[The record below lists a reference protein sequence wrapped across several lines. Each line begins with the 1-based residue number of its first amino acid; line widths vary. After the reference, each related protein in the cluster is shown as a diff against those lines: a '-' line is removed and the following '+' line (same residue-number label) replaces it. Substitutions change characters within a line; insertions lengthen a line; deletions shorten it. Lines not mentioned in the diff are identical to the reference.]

1 MNIDDSS
8 SKINN
13 MYQNLSYFDNY
24 GSSVFI
30 FIVLIIILF
39 LSFAYFQVMNQ
50 LKPIKD
56 DWAAKRC
63 SPKVIPFAGLINK
76 PDNMSIVD
84 FTGQNFTYCMQNI
97 LTSITGDAVQPLTY
111 ITAGLSEIFKELF
124 EALQFIRNMM
134 ANIRASMASIA
145 KEILGRVLNIMTP
158 LQTIIIAVMDSMQK
172 INGVLTAGLYT
183 SLGTYYALKSLLG
196 AIVQFIIII
205 LIILVGLILG
215 MWILPFTWPLAMT
228 MTSVFVSIAIPMAII
243 IGFMTDVLHVRTDLS
258 IPGVPKPS
266 CFDKNTN
273 IKMND
278 GSFKPISEIEV
289 GEKLA
294 NDILVT
300 AKMKLDA
307 TGSIMYNL
315 NGTIVSGTHTIKHG
329 DIWIPVSKY
338 PHKILVENY
347 EEPYLY
353 CLNTETKRIH
363 INDFIF
369 VDWDELT
376 EDDIKQLSVSVSEF
390 RVRTKGSRGCNG
402 TEGVVADPEY
412 GTLVE
417 YSTFNSTLDIHTY
430 LDGGFVENTN
440 ISLLDGSKREIKDIQ
455 IGDVLDGGTKV
466 YGLVEIEGKCLHE
479 LCEYNLGSNRILKG
493 GPNINVCDKQ
503 ISFITTLDLDE
514 KSCKKQL
521 PKQPKLYHLL
531 TDYESFY
538 VDNIKFYHYNSTIE
552 LFLDRYRGKLLSMKY
567 V

>member
-8 SKINN
+8 NKINN

-39 LSFAYFQVMNQ
+39 LSFSYFQVMNQ

-76 PDNMSIVD
+76 PDNMSVVD

-145 KEILGRVLNIMTP
+145 KEIMGRVLNIMTP

-228 MTSVFVSIAIPMAII
+228 MTAVFVSVAIPMAII

-273 IKMND
+273 IRMND
-278 GSFKPISEIEV
+278 GSFKFISEIEV

-307 TGSIMYNL
+307 KGSIMYNL

-329 DIWIPVSKY
+329 DIWMPVSKY
-338 PHKILVENY
+338 PHKILVEKY

-353 CLNTETKRIH
+353 CLNTETKRLH

-376 EDDIKQLSVSVSEF
+376 KDDIKQLSNLD
-390 RVRTKGSRGCNG
+390 RGVRTKG
-402 TEGVVADPEY
+402 
-412 GTLVE
+412 
-417 YSTFNSTLDIHTY
+417 STFNSTLDIHTY
-430 LDGGFVENTN
+430 LDGGFVENT
-440 ISLLDGSKREIKDIQ
+440 IITLLDGSKREIKDIH

-493 GPNINVCDKQ
+493 GPNVNICDKQ
-503 ISFITTLDLDE
+503 ISFITTLDVDE
-514 KSCKKQL
+514 KSQKKQI

-538 VDNIKFYHYNSTIE
+538 IDNIKFYHYNSTIE

>member
-39 LSFAYFQVMNQ
+39 LSFSYFQVMNQ

-76 PDNMSIVD
+76 PDNMSVVD

-145 KEILGRVLNIMTP
+145 KEIMGRVLNIMTP

-228 MTSVFVSIAIPMAII
+228 MTAVFVSVAIPMAII

-273 IKMND
+273 IRMND
-278 GSFKPISEIEV
+278 GSFKFISEIEV

-307 TGSIMYNL
+307 KGSIMYNL

-329 DIWIPVSKY
+329 DIWMPVSKY
-338 PHKILVENY
+338 PHKILVEKY

-376 EDDIKQLSVSVSEF
+376 EDDINQLLHTESG
-390 RVRTKGSRGCNG
+390 VRPKG
-402 TEGVVADPEY
+402 
-412 GTLVE
+412 
-417 YSTFNSTLDIHTY
+417 STFNSTLDIHTY

-455 IGDVLDGGTKV
+455 VGDVLDGGTKV
-466 YGLVEIEGKCLHE
+466 YGLVEIEGMCLHE

-514 KSCKKQL
+514 KSRKKQI
-521 PKQPKLYHLL
+521 PKHSKLYHLL

>member
-39 LSFAYFQVMNQ
+39 LSFSYFQVMNQ

-145 KEILGRVLNIMTP
+145 KEIMGRVLNIMTP

-228 MTSVFVSIAIPMAII
+228 MTAVFVSVAIPMAII

-273 IKMND
+273 IQMHD
-278 GSFKPISEIEV
+278 GSFKFISEIEV
-289 GEKLA
+289 GERLE
-294 NDILVT
+294 NNILVT

-307 TGSIMYNL
+307 KGSIMYNL

-329 DIWIPVSKY
+329 DIWMPVSKY
-338 PHKILVENY
+338 PHKILIEKY

-353 CLNTETKRIH
+353 CLNTETKRLH

-376 EDDIKQLSVSVSEF
+376 EDDIKQLSVSVSELG
-390 RVRTKGSRGCNG
+390 VQAKG
-402 TEGVVADPEY
+402 
-412 GTLVE
+412 
-417 YSTFNSTLDIHTY
+417 STFNSTLDIHTY
-430 LDGGFVENTN
+430 LDGGFVENT
-440 ISLLDGSKREIKDIQ
+440 IITLLDGSKREIKDIQ
-455 IGDVLDGGTKV
+455 IGDVLDGGTRV
-466 YGLVEIEGKCLHE
+466 YGLVEIEGKYLHE

-493 GPNINVCDKQ
+493 GPNVNVCDKQ

-538 VDNIKFYHYNSTIE
+538 IDNIKFYHYNSTIE

>member
-8 SKINN
+8 NKINN

-39 LSFAYFQVMNQ
+39 LSFSYFQVMNQ

-228 MTSVFVSIAIPMAII
+228 MTAVFVSVAIPMAII
-243 IGFMTDVLHVRTDLS
+243 IGFMTDVLHVRTDLT

-307 TGSIMYNL
+307 KGSIMYNL

-329 DIWIPVSKY
+329 DIWMPVSKY
-338 PHKILVENY
+338 PHKILVEKY

-353 CLNTETKRIH
+353 CLNTETKRLH

-376 EDDIKQLSVSVSEF
+376 EDDIKQLLHTESG
-390 RVRTKGSRGCNG
+390 VRPKG
-402 TEGVVADPEY
+402 
-412 GTLVE
+412 
-417 YSTFNSTLDIHTY
+417 STFNSTLDIHKY
-430 LDGGFVENTN
+430 LDGGFIENT
-440 ISLLDGSKREIKDIQ
+440 IITLLDGSKREIKDIQ

-503 ISFITTLDLDE
+503 ISFITTLE
-514 KSCKKQL
+514 ENIQKKQI

>member
-39 LSFAYFQVMNQ
+39 LSFSYFQVMNQ

-145 KEILGRVLNIMTP
+145 KEIMGRVLNIMTP

-228 MTSVFVSIAIPMAII
+228 MTAVFVSVAIPMAII

-273 IKMND
+273 IQMND
-278 GSFKPISEIEV
+278 GSFKFISEIEV
-289 GEKLA
+289 GERLE
-294 NDILVT
+294 NNILVT

-307 TGSIMYNL
+307 KGSIMYNL

-329 DIWIPVSKY
+329 DIWMPVSKY
-338 PHKILVENY
+338 PHKILVEKY

-376 EDDIKQLSVSVSEF
+376 EDDINQLSNTDSGVQS
-390 RVRTKGSRGCNG
+390 KGS
-402 TEGVVADPEY
+402 
-412 GTLVE
+412 
-417 YSTFNSTLDIHTY
+417 TFKSTLDIHKY
-430 LDGGFVENTN
+430 LDGGFVENT
-440 ISLLDGSKREIKDIQ
+440 IITLLDGSKREIKDIQ
-455 IGDVLDGGTKV
+455 IGDVLDGGIRV
-466 YGLVEIEGKCLHE
+466 YGLVEIEGKYLHE

-493 GPNINVCDKQ
+493 GPNVNVCDKQ

-514 KSCKKQL
+514 KSQKKQI

-538 VDNIKFYHYNSTIE
+538 IDNIKFYHYNSTIE

>member
-1 MNIDDSS
+1 
-8 SKINN
+8 
-13 MYQNLSYFDNY
+13 
-24 GSSVFI
+24 
-30 FIVLIIILF
+30 
-39 LSFAYFQVMNQ
+39 MNQ

-56 DWAAKRC
+56 DWATKRC

-228 MTSVFVSIAIPMAII
+228 MTAVFVSVAIPMAII

-273 IKMND
+273 IQMND
-278 GSFKPISEIEV
+278 GSFKFISEIEV

-307 TGSIMYNL
+307 KGSIMYNL

-329 DIWIPVSKY
+329 DIWMPVSKY

-353 CLNTETKRIH
+353 CLNTETKRLH
-363 INDFIF
+363 VNDFIF

-376 EDDIKQLSVSVSEF
+376 EDDIKQLMVSASG
-390 RVRTKGSRGCNG
+390 VRPKG
-402 TEGVVADPEY
+402 
-412 GTLVE
+412 
-417 YSTFNSTLDIHTY
+417 STFNSTLDIHTY
-430 LDGGFVENTN
+430 LDGGFVENT
-440 ISLLDGSKREIKDIQ
+440 IITLLDGSKREIKDIQ

-503 ISFITTLDLDE
+503 ISFITTLDVDE
-514 KSCKKQL
+514 KSQKKQI

-538 VDNIKFYHYNSTIE
+538 VANIKFYHYNSTIE

>member
-39 LSFAYFQVMNQ
+39 LSFSYFQVMNQ

-228 MTSVFVSIAIPMAII
+228 MTAVFVSVAIPMAII

-273 IKMND
+273 IQMND
-278 GSFKPISEIEV
+278 GSFKFISEIEV
-289 GEKLA
+289 GERLE
-294 NDILVT
+294 NNILVT

-307 TGSIMYNL
+307 KGSIMYNL

-329 DIWIPVSKY
+329 DIWMPVSKY

-353 CLNTETKRIH
+353 CLNTETKRLH

-376 EDDIKQLSVSVSEF
+376 EDDIKQLSNTDSGVQA
-390 RVRTKGSRGCNG
+390 KGS
-402 TEGVVADPEY
+402 
-412 GTLVE
+412 
-417 YSTFNSTLDIHTY
+417 TFKSTLDIHKY
-430 LDGGFVENTN
+430 LDGGFVENT
-440 ISLLDGSKREIKDIQ
+440 IITLLDGSKREIKDIQ
-455 IGDVLDGGTKV
+455 IGDVLDGGTRV
-466 YGLVEIEGKCLHE
+466 YGLVEIEGKYLHE

-493 GPNINVCDKQ
+493 GPNVNVCDKQ

-514 KSCKKQL
+514 KSQKKQI

-538 VDNIKFYHYNSTIE
+538 IDNIKFYHYNSTIE

>member
-39 LSFAYFQVMNQ
+39 LSFSYFQVMNQ

-228 MTSVFVSIAIPMAII
+228 MTAVFVSVAIPMAII

-273 IKMND
+273 IQMND
-278 GSFKPISEIEV
+278 GSFKFISEIEV
-289 GEKLA
+289 GERLE
-294 NDILVT
+294 NNILVT

-307 TGSIMYNL
+307 KGSIMYNL

-329 DIWIPVSKY
+329 DIWMPVSKY
-338 PHKILVENY
+338 PHKILIEKY

-353 CLNTETKRIH
+353 CLNTETKRLH

-376 EDDIKQLSVSVSEF
+376 EDDIKQLSVSVSELGAQA
-390 RVRTKGSRGCNG
+390 KG
-402 TEGVVADPEY
+402 
-412 GTLVE
+412 
-417 YSTFNSTLDIHTY
+417 STFNSTLDIHTY
-430 LDGGFVENTN
+430 LDGGFVENT
-440 ISLLDGSKREIKDIQ
+440 IITLLDGSKREIKDIQ
-455 IGDVLDGGTKV
+455 IGDVLDGGTRV
-466 YGLVEIEGKCLHE
+466 YGLVEIEGKYLHE

-493 GPNINVCDKQ
+493 GPNVNVCDKQ

-538 VDNIKFYHYNSTIE
+538 IDNIKFYHYNSTIE

>member
-39 LSFAYFQVMNQ
+39 LSFSYFQVMNQ

-228 MTSVFVSIAIPMAII
+228 MTAVFVSVAIPMAII
-243 IGFMTDVLHVRTDLS
+243 IGFMTDVLHVRTDLT

-307 TGSIMYNL
+307 KGSIMYNL

-329 DIWIPVSKY
+329 DIWMPVSKY
-338 PHKILVENY
+338 PHKILVEKY

-353 CLNTETKRIH
+353 CLNTETKRLH

-376 EDDIKQLSVSVSEF
+376 EDDIKQLSVSVSELG
-390 RVRTKGSRGCNG
+390 VRAKG
-402 TEGVVADPEY
+402 
-412 GTLVE
+412 
-417 YSTFNSTLDIHTY
+417 STFNSTLDIHTY
-430 LDGGFVENTN
+430 LDGGFIENT
-440 ISLLDGSKREIKDIQ
+440 IITLLDGSKREIKDIQ

-503 ISFITTLDLDE
+503 ISFITTLE
-514 KSCKKQL
+514 ENIQKKQI

>member
-8 SKINN
+8 NKINN

-39 LSFAYFQVMNQ
+39 LSFSYFQVMNQ

-76 PDNMSIVD
+76 PDNMSVVD

-145 KEILGRVLNIMTP
+145 KEIMGRVLNIMTP

-205 LIILVGLILG
+205 LIILVALIIG
-215 MWILPFTWPLAMT
+215 MWIIPFTWPLAMT
-228 MTSVFVSIAIPMAII
+228 MTAVFVSVAIPMAII

-258 IPGVPKPS
+258 IPGVPS

-273 IKMND
+273 IQMND
-278 GSFKPISEIEV
+278 GSFKFISEIEV
-289 GEKLA
+289 GERLE
-294 NDILVT
+294 NNILVT

-307 TGSIMYNL
+307 KGSIMYNL

-338 PHKILVENY
+338 PHKILIEKY

-353 CLNTETKRIH
+353 CLNTETKRLH

-376 EDDIKQLSVSVSEF
+376 EDDIKQLSVSVSELG
-390 RVRTKGSRGCNG
+390 VRAKG
-402 TEGVVADPEY
+402 
-412 GTLVE
+412 
-417 YSTFNSTLDIHTY
+417 STFNSTLDIHTY
-430 LDGGFVENTN
+430 LDGGFIENT
-440 ISLLDGSKREIKDIQ
+440 IITLLDGSKREIKDIQ

-493 GPNINVCDKQ
+493 GPNVNICDKQ
-503 ISFITTLDLDE
+503 ISFITTLDANIH
-514 KSCKKQL
+514 KKQIL
-521 PKQPKLYHLL
+521 KQPKLYHLL

-538 VDNIKFYHYNSTIE
+538 IDNIKFYHYNSTIE

>member
-39 LSFAYFQVMNQ
+39 LSFSYFQVMNQ

-76 PDNMSIVD
+76 PDNMSVVD

-228 MTSVFVSIAIPMAII
+228 MTAVFVSVAIPMAII
-243 IGFMTDVLHVRTDLS
+243 IGFMTDVLHVRTDLT

-307 TGSIMYNL
+307 KGSIMYNL

-329 DIWIPVSKY
+329 DIWMPVSKY
-338 PHKILVENY
+338 PHKILVEKY

-353 CLNTETKRIH
+353 CLNTETKRLH

-376 EDDIKQLSVSVSEF
+376 EDDIKQLLHTESG
-390 RVRTKGSRGCNG
+390 VRPKG
-402 TEGVVADPEY
+402 
-412 GTLVE
+412 
-417 YSTFNSTLDIHTY
+417 STFNSTLDIHKY
-430 LDGGFVENTN
+430 LDGGFIENT
-440 ISLLDGSKREIKDIQ
+440 IITLLDGSKREIKDIQ

-503 ISFITTLDLDE
+503 ISFITTLE
-514 KSCKKQL
+514 ENIQKKQI

>member
-39 LSFAYFQVMNQ
+39 LSFSYFQVMNQ

-228 MTSVFVSIAIPMAII
+228 MTAVFVSVAIPMAII
-243 IGFMTDVLHVRTDLS
+243 IGFMTDVLHVRTDLT

-307 TGSIMYNL
+307 KGSIMYNL

-329 DIWIPVSKY
+329 DIWMPVSKY
-338 PHKILVENY
+338 PHKILVEKY

-353 CLNTETKRIH
+353 CLNTETKRLH

-376 EDDIKQLSVSVSEF
+376 EDDIKQLLHTESG
-390 RVRTKGSRGCNG
+390 VRPKG
-402 TEGVVADPEY
+402 
-412 GTLVE
+412 
-417 YSTFNSTLDIHTY
+417 STFNSTLDIHKY
-430 LDGGFVENTN
+430 LDGGFIENT
-440 ISLLDGSKREIKDIQ
+440 IITLLDGSKREIKDIQ

-503 ISFITTLDLDE
+503 ISFITTLE
-514 KSCKKQL
+514 ENIQKKQI

>member
-39 LSFAYFQVMNQ
+39 LSFSYFQVMNQ

-76 PDNMSIVD
+76 PDNMSVVD

-145 KEILGRVLNIMTP
+145 KEIMGRVLNIMTP

-228 MTSVFVSIAIPMAII
+228 MTAVFVSVAIPMAII

-307 TGSIMYNL
+307 KGSIMYNL

-329 DIWIPVSKY
+329 DIWMPVSKY
-338 PHKILVENY
+338 PHKILVEKY

-376 EDDIKQLSVSVSEF
+376 EDDIKQLSNTDSG
-390 RVRTKGSRGCNG
+390 VRSKG
-402 TEGVVADPEY
+402 
-412 GTLVE
+412 
-417 YSTFNSTLDIHTY
+417 STFNSTLDIHTY
-430 LDGGFVENTN
+430 LDGGFVENT
-440 ISLLDGSKREIKDIQ
+440 IITLLDGSKREIKDIQ
-455 IGDVLDGGTKV
+455 VGDVLDGGTKV
-466 YGLVEIEGKCLHE
+466 YGLVEIEGMCLHE

-493 GPNINVCDKQ
+493 GPNVNVCDKQ
-503 ISFITTLDLDE
+503 ISFITTLDE
-514 KSCKKQL
+514 NIQKKQI

>member
-39 LSFAYFQVMNQ
+39 LSFSYFQVMNQ

-124 EALQFIRNMM
+124 EAMQFIRNMM

-145 KEILGRVLNIMTP
+145 KEIMGRVLNIMTP

-228 MTSVFVSIAIPMAII
+228 MTAVFVSVAIPMAII

-273 IKMND
+273 IQMHD
-278 GSFKPISEIEV
+278 GSFKFISEIEV
-289 GEKLA
+289 GERLE
-294 NDILVT
+294 NNILVT

-307 TGSIMYNL
+307 KGSIMYNL

-329 DIWIPVSKY
+329 DIWMPVSKY
-338 PHKILVENY
+338 PHKILIEKY

-353 CLNTETKRIH
+353 CLNTETKRLH

-376 EDDIKQLSVSVSEF
+376 EDDIKQLSVSVSELG
-390 RVRTKGSRGCNG
+390 VQAKG
-402 TEGVVADPEY
+402 
-412 GTLVE
+412 
-417 YSTFNSTLDIHTY
+417 STFNSTLDIHTY
-430 LDGGFVENTN
+430 LDGGFVENT
-440 ISLLDGSKREIKDIQ
+440 IITLLDGSKREIKDIQ
-455 IGDVLDGGTKV
+455 IGDVLDGGTRV
-466 YGLVEIEGKCLHE
+466 YGLVEIEGKYLHE

-493 GPNINVCDKQ
+493 GPNVNVCDKQ

-538 VDNIKFYHYNSTIE
+538 IDNIKFYHYNSTIE

>member
-39 LSFAYFQVMNQ
+39 LSFSYFQVMNQ

-145 KEILGRVLNIMTP
+145 KEIMGRVLNIMTP

-228 MTSVFVSIAIPMAII
+228 MTAVFVSVAIPMAII

-307 TGSIMYNL
+307 KGSIMYNL

-329 DIWIPVSKY
+329 DIWMPVSKY
-338 PHKILVENY
+338 PHKILVEKY

-376 EDDIKQLSVSVSEF
+376 EDDIKQLSNTDSG
-390 RVRTKGSRGCNG
+390 VRSKG
-402 TEGVVADPEY
+402 
-412 GTLVE
+412 
-417 YSTFNSTLDIHTY
+417 STFNSTLDIHTY
-430 LDGGFVENTN
+430 LDGGFVENT
-440 ISLLDGSKREIKDIQ
+440 IITLLDGSKREIKDIQ
-455 IGDVLDGGTKV
+455 VGDVLDGGTKV
-466 YGLVEIEGKCLHE
+466 YGLVEIEGMCLHE

-493 GPNINVCDKQ
+493 GPNVNVCDKQ
-503 ISFITTLDLDE
+503 ISFITTLDE
-514 KSCKKQL
+514 NIQKKQI

>member
-39 LSFAYFQVMNQ
+39 LSFSYFQVMNQ

-76 PDNMSIVD
+76 PDNMSVVD

-228 MTSVFVSIAIPMAII
+228 VTAVFVSVAIPMAII

-294 NDILVT
+294 NNILVT

-307 TGSIMYNL
+307 KGSIMYNL

-338 PHKILVENY
+338 PHKILVEKY

-376 EDDIKQLSVSVSEF
+376 EDDIKQLSNADSG
-390 RVRTKGSRGCNG
+390 VRTKG
-402 TEGVVADPEY
+402 A
-412 GTLVE
+412 
-417 YSTFNSTLDIHTY
+417 TFNSTLDIHTY
-430 LDGGFVENTN
+430 LDGGFVENT
-440 ISLLDGSKREIKDIQ
+440 IITLLDGSKREIKDIQ
-455 IGDVLDGGTKV
+455 VGDVLDGGTKV

-493 GPNINVCDKQ
+493 GPNVNICDKQ
-503 ISFITTLDLDE
+503 ISFITTLDVDE
-514 KSCKKQL
+514 KSQKKQL

-538 VDNIKFYHYNSTIE
+538 IDNIKFYHYNSTIE

>member
-39 LSFAYFQVMNQ
+39 LSFSYFQVMNQ

-97 LTSITGDAVQPLTY
+97 LTSITGYAVQPLTY
-111 ITAGLSEIFKELF
+111 ITAGLREIFKELF
-124 EALQFIRNMM
+124 EAIQFIRNIM

-145 KEILGRVLNIMTP
+145 KEIMGRVLNIMTP

-205 LIILVGLILG
+205 LIILVALIIG
-215 MWILPFTWPLAMT
+215 MWIIPFTWPLAMT
-228 MTSVFVSIAIPMAII
+228 MTAVFVSVAIPMAII
-243 IGFMTDVLHVRTDLS
+243 IGFMTDVLHVRPNLS
-258 IPGVPKPS
+258 IPGVPS
-266 CFDKNTN
+266 CFDKNSN
-273 IKMND
+273 IRMND
-278 GSFKPISEIEV
+278 GSFKIISEIEV
-289 GEKLA
+289 GERLE
-294 NDILVT
+294 NNILVT

-307 TGSIMYNL
+307 KGSIMYNL

-338 PHKILVENY
+338 PHKILIENY

-353 CLNTETKRIH
+353 CLNTETKRLH

-376 EDDIKQLSVSVSEF
+376 EDDIKQLLHTESG
-390 RVRTKGSRGCNG
+390 VRPKG
-402 TEGVVADPEY
+402 
-412 GTLVE
+412 
-417 YSTFNSTLDIHTY
+417 STFNSTLDIHKY
-430 LDGGFVENTN
+430 LDGGFIENT
-440 ISLLDGSKREIKDIQ
+440 IITLLDGSKREIKDIQ

-503 ISFITTLDLDE
+503 ISFITTLE
-514 KSCKKQL
+514 ENIQKKQI

>member
-228 MTSVFVSIAIPMAII
+228 MTAVFVSVAIPMAII

-273 IKMND
+273 IKMHD
-278 GSFKPISEIEV
+278 GSFKFISEIEV
-289 GEKLA
+289 GERLE
-294 NDILVT
+294 NNILVT

-307 TGSIMYNL
+307 KGSIMYNL

-329 DIWIPVSKY
+329 DIWMPVSKY
-338 PHKILVENY
+338 PHKILIEKY

-376 EDDIKQLSVSVSEF
+376 EDDIKQLSNTDSE
-390 RVRTKGSRGCNG
+390 VQAKGS
-402 TEGVVADPEY
+402 
-412 GTLVE
+412 
-417 YSTFNSTLDIHTY
+417 TFKSTLDIHKY
-430 LDGGFVENTN
+430 LDGGFVENT
-440 ISLLDGSKREIKDIQ
+440 IITLLDGSKREIKDIQ
-455 IGDVLDGGTKV
+455 TGDVLDGGTKV
-466 YGLVEIEGKCLHE
+466 YGLVEIEGKYLHE

-493 GPNINVCDKQ
+493 GPNLNVCDKQ
-503 ISFITTLDLDE
+503 ISFITTLDE
-514 KSCKKQL
+514 NIQKKQIS
-521 PKQPKLYHLL
+521 KQPKLYHLL

-538 VDNIKFYHYNSTIE
+538 IDNIKFYHYNSTIE

>member
-39 LSFAYFQVMNQ
+39 LSFSYFQVMNQ
-50 LKPIKD
+50 LKLIKD

-124 EALQFIRNMM
+124 EAMQFIRNMM

-145 KEILGRVLNIMTP
+145 KEIMGRVLNIMTP

-228 MTSVFVSIAIPMAII
+228 MTAVFVSVAIPMAII

-273 IKMND
+273 IQMHD
-278 GSFKPISEIEV
+278 GSFKFISEIEV
-289 GEKLA
+289 GERLE
-294 NDILVT
+294 NNILVT

-307 TGSIMYNL
+307 KGSIMYNL

-329 DIWIPVSKY
+329 DIWMPVSKY
-338 PHKILVENY
+338 PHKILIEKY

-353 CLNTETKRIH
+353 CLNTETKRLH

-376 EDDIKQLSVSVSEF
+376 EDDIKQLSVSVSELG
-390 RVRTKGSRGCNG
+390 VQAKG
-402 TEGVVADPEY
+402 
-412 GTLVE
+412 
-417 YSTFNSTLDIHTY
+417 STFNSTLDIHTY
-430 LDGGFVENTN
+430 LDGGFVENT
-440 ISLLDGSKREIKDIQ
+440 IITLLDGSKREIKDIQ
-455 IGDVLDGGTKV
+455 IGDVLDGGTRV
-466 YGLVEIEGKCLHE
+466 YGLVEIEGKYLHE

-493 GPNINVCDKQ
+493 GPNVNVCDKQ

-538 VDNIKFYHYNSTIE
+538 IDNIKFYHYNSTIE

>member
-13 MYQNLSYFDNY
+13 MYQHLSYFDNY

-39 LSFAYFQVMNQ
+39 LSFSYFQVMNQ

-76 PDNMSIVD
+76 PDNMSVVD

-145 KEILGRVLNIMTP
+145 KEIMGRVLNIMTP

-228 MTSVFVSIAIPMAII
+228 MTAVFVSVAIPMAII

-273 IKMND
+273 IRMND
-278 GSFKPISEIEV
+278 GSFKFISEIEV

-307 TGSIMYNL
+307 KGSIMYNL

-329 DIWIPVSKY
+329 DIWMPVSKY
-338 PHKILVENY
+338 PHKILVEKY

-376 EDDIKQLSVSVSEF
+376 EDDIKQLSVSVSELG
-390 RVRTKGSRGCNG
+390 VRTKG
-402 TEGVVADPEY
+402 
-412 GTLVE
+412 
-417 YSTFNSTLDIHTY
+417 STFNSTLDIHTY

-455 IGDVLDGGTKV
+455 VGDVLDGGTKV
-466 YGLVEIEGKCLHE
+466 YGLVEIEGMCLHE

-514 KSCKKQL
+514 KSRKKQI
-521 PKQPKLYHLL
+521 PKHSKLYHLL

>member
-39 LSFAYFQVMNQ
+39 LSFSYFQVMNQ

-56 DWAAKRC
+56 DGAAKRC

-76 PDNMSIVD
+76 PDNMSVVD

-145 KEILGRVLNIMTP
+145 KEIMGRVLNIMTP

-228 MTSVFVSIAIPMAII
+228 MTAVFVSVAIPMAII

-307 TGSIMYNL
+307 KGSIMYNL

-329 DIWIPVSKY
+329 DIWMPVSKY
-338 PHKILVENY
+338 PHKILVEKY

-376 EDDIKQLSVSVSEF
+376 EDDIKQLSNTDSG
-390 RVRTKGSRGCNG
+390 VRSKG
-402 TEGVVADPEY
+402 
-412 GTLVE
+412 
-417 YSTFNSTLDIHTY
+417 STFNSTLDIHTY
-430 LDGGFVENTN
+430 LDGGFVENT
-440 ISLLDGSKREIKDIQ
+440 IITLLDGSKREIKDIQ
-455 IGDVLDGGTKV
+455 VGDVLDGGTKV
-466 YGLVEIEGKCLHE
+466 YGLVEIEGMCLHE

-493 GPNINVCDKQ
+493 GPNVNVCDKQ
-503 ISFITTLDLDE
+503 ISFITTLDE
-514 KSCKKQL
+514 NIQKKQI